1 MYAVIQSGGKQ
12 YRVELGTELAVDRLD
27 ARPGE
32 TIQFDQVLLVAGDQE
47 PAVGRPHVPGATVSA
62 AVLRQE
68 RGDKVVVFKYRPKAR
83 HRSKSGARAELTV
96 LRISDI
102 VYDGRSAAK
111 QAEAARTERQRL
123 EAAAAEAA
131 AKQAEADKA
140 LARKLARARADEAA
154 KRAPEAAKGK
164 SETTKGKSETAKG
177 AAAPESGTRGRGR
190 RATEAGPATA
200 PAPKAKTAPA
210 SKSAAAAPK
219 PKAGSTPRTKAAAP
233 KADAEA
239 KPRKTTTSRTQAPQ
253 PPKPG
258 RARTKKDQ

>member
-27 ARPGE
+27 VRPGE
-32 TIQFDQVLLVAGDQE
+32 TIQFDQVLLIAGDE
-47 PAVGRPHVPGATVSA
+47 DPAVGRPHVPGATVSA

-102 VYDGRSAAK
+102 VYGGRSAAT

-140 LARKLARARADEAA
+140 LARKLARARADETA

-164 SETTKGKSETAKG
+164 AETAKG
-177 AAAPESGTRGRGR
+177 SPATESGGRGRGR
-190 RATEAGPATA
+190 RASEAGTAAA
-200 PAPKAKTAPA
+200 PAPKAKAAPA
-210 SKSAAAAPK
+210 SKSAATGAK
-219 PKAGSTPRTKAAAP
+219 PETGSTPRAKVTGP
-233 KADAEA
+233 KAEAEA
-239 KPRKTTTSRTQAPQ
+239 KPRKTTSSRTQAPQ